1 MPEVDINSSG
11 KGEGEMRRP
20 GQIALVFAMA
30 AMASVTVAAQE
41 ATPIGQKRAGA
52 PVGTSVEAETE
63 AGTGACDNSVSR
75 STSGGGLIKRY
86 KLAYLYALTEYNPF
100 TCDPIDP
107 GAWTLTHQQIC
118 KPPFGGPEVNCGT
131 VTLGTLTNLA
141 LGNGDCPGHTYN
153 FASICYTWDEHI
165 DWKIKDKIKATW
177 NSTDFSM
184 PMVFPVNVK
193 IKYPTS
199 ETTIWANLG
208 DAGIGQWKQ
217 TLRNADP
224 IFDWSGNSVQET
236 DPGPDNAAN
245 DTCWCPGSAIGQFYK
260 ITGGVWYG
268 PATMAGGDF
277 GPKKNGKWGY
287 DHVGWC
293 ASHGAFFC
301 SNAAFPVPVDYYRLK
316 QRAPCGTTF
325 LQQMQFQATNAGDTS
340 WKNYGAVNTLGGS
353 FTDVD
358 ITSLR
363 AGMSHT
369 DPDNPVPIMPRL
381 ACRVPFT
388 KVAAAAAAFGASVVV
403 SDPRPVAAAI
413 EEIEKLSGRPIT
425 YEDPPIL
432 NKDYMMPMVEGGDP
446 RLLVPRGGSSLRFT
460 LPADAS
466 AEQKVAAAQSMVGTY
481 NASHGA
487 ATFSV
492 SQDGL
497 THVVPR
503 QTMDA
508 SGRLTPVTPVLGTRI
523 TVAAKP
529 RSAME
534 LLGEICQAV
543 SRVSGQPVGIGTVPN
558 NALLQQTIEIGA
570 NNEPAREVLEK
581 LIMAN
586 RLTLSWRLLYDPGLK
601 TYYLNIPVIRWPSN
615 PP

>member
-1 MPEVDINSSG
+1 
-11 KGEGEMRRP
+11 MRCP

-52 PVGTSVEAETE
+52 PAATTGEAETE
-63 AGTGACDNSVSR
+63 AGAGTACDNSVSR

-86 KLAYLYALTEYNPF
+86 KLAYLYALTEYNTG
-100 TCDPIDP
+100 TCEAIDQ
-107 GAWTLTHQQIC
+107 GAWTITHEGKC
-118 KPPFGGPEVNCGT
+118 KPPSGGPEVNCGT
-131 VTLGTLTNLA
+131 VTTGVLKKLP

-165 DWKIKDKIKATW
+165 DWKIKAKTDATW
-177 NSTDFSM
+177 NSADFSM

-199 ETTIWANLG
+199 ETTGGVGWDANANGEWL
-208 DAGIGQWKQ
+208 Q
-217 TLRNADP
+217 TLKNADP
-224 IFDWSGNSVQET
+224 NFDWSGNSVQET
-236 DPGPDNAAN
+236 DPGPDNPAN
-245 DTCWCPGSAIGQFYK
+245 DTCWCNKSAIPQFYK

-287 DHVGWC
+287 DHVGF
-293 ASHGAFFC
+293 GF
-301 SNAAFPVPVDYYRLK
+301 NAYRYYRLK
-316 QRAPCGTTF
+316 RRAPCGTSF
-325 LQQMQFQATNAGDTS
+325 PQQMQFQATNAGDTS
-340 WKNYGAVNTLGGS
+340 WQNYGAVNTLGS
-353 FTDVD
+353 TFTYQD

-363 AGMSHT
+363 DGGVPLT
-369 DPDNPVPIMPRL
+369 EPFEPVPTMPRL
-381 ACRVPFT
+381 SCKKFT
-388 KVAAAAAAFGASVVV
+388 PATAAAAAFGASVVV
-403 SDPRPVAAAI
+403 SDARPVAAAI
-413 EEIEKLSGRPIT
+413 DEIEKLSGRPIT
-425 YEDPPIL
+425 YEDPPFL
-432 NKDYMMPMVEGGDP
+432 NKDYMTPMVEDMSGDP
-446 RLLVPRGGSSLRFT
+446 RLLVPSGGSLRFT

-466 AEQKVAAAQSMVGTY
+466 PEQKVAAAQSMVGNY

-508 SGRLTPVTPVLGTRI
+508 SGRLVPVTPVLDTRI

-529 RSAME
+529 RSAMD

-543 SRVSGQPVGIGTVPN
+543 SLVSGQSVGIGNVPT
-558 NALLQQTIEIGA
+558 NALYQQMIEIGA
-570 NNEPAREVLEK
+570 NNEPARQVLEK
-581 LIMAN
+581 LIVAN
-586 RLTLSWRLLYDPGLK
+586 RLSLSWRLLYDPGLK
-601 TYYLNIPVIRWPSN
+601 TYYLNIPVIRWSSN

>member
-1 MPEVDINSSG
+1 
-11 KGEGEMRRP
+11 MRCP

-41 ATPIGQKRAGA
+41 ATKIGQNRAGA
-52 PVGTSVEAETE
+52 PAGTSGEVETE
-63 AGTGACDNSVSR
+63 AGAGTACDNSVSR

-86 KLAYLYALTEYNPF
+86 TLAYLYALTEYNTG
-100 TCDPIDP
+100 TCEAINQ
-107 GAWTLTHQQIC
+107 GAWTITHEGKC
-118 KPPFGGPEVNCGT
+118 KPPSGGPEVNCGT
-131 VTLGTLTNLA
+131 VTTGVLKKLP

-165 DWKIKDKIKATW
+165 DWKIKAKTGATW

-184 PMVFPVNVK
+184 PMNFPVNVK

-199 ETTIWANLG
+199 ETTEGKGFGG
-208 DAGIGQWKQ
+208 DAGIGLWKQ

-236 DPGPDNAAN
+236 DPGPDIAAN
-245 DTCWCPGSAIGQFYK
+245 DTCWCAGSAIGQFYK

-277 GPKKNGKWGY
+277 GPQKNGKWGY

-293 ASHGAFFC
+293 TSHGAFFC
-301 SNAAFPVPVDYYRLK
+301 SNAAAPVPVEYYRRK

-325 LQQMQFQATNAGDTS
+325 PQQMQFQATNAGDTS
-340 WKNYGAVNTLGGS
+340 WQNYGAVNTLGGS

-358 ITSLR
+358 VTSQR
-363 AGMSHT
+363 AGMSQT
-369 DPDNPVPIMPRL
+369 EPFSPVPIKPRL
-381 ACRVPFT
+381 ACKVPFI
-388 KVAAAAAAFGASVVV
+388 KAPAAAPAFGASVVV

-425 YEDPPIL
+425 YEDPPFL
-432 NKDYMMPMVEGGDP
+432 NKDYMTPMVESVTGDP
-446 RLLVPRGGSSLRFT
+446 GLLVPSGGSLRFT

-466 AEQKVAAAQSMVGTY
+466 AEQKVAAAQSMVGNY

-508 SGRLTPVTPVLGTRI
+508 SGRLMPVTPVLDTRI
-523 TVAAKP
+523 TMAAKT

-543 SRVSGQPVGIGTVPN
+543 SLISGQPVGIGTVPT
-558 NALLQQTIEIGA
+558 NALFQQKIEIGA
-570 NNEPAREVLEK
+570 NNEPARQVLEK
-581 LIMAN
+581 LIVAN
-586 RLTLSWRLLYDPGLK
+586 RLSLSWRLLYDPGLK
-601 TYYLNIPVIRWPSN
+601 TYYLNIPVIRWSSN

>member
-1 MPEVDINSSG
+1 M
-11 KGEGEMRRP
+11 
-20 GQIALVFAMA
+20 
-30 AMASVTVAAQE
+30 T
-41 ATPIGQKRAGA
+41 
-52 PVGTSVEAETE
+52 
-63 AGTGACDNSVSR
+63 TGV
-75 STSGGGLIKRY
+75 LK
-86 KLAYLYALTEYNPF
+86 KLP
-100 TCDPIDP
+100 
-107 GAWTLTHQQIC
+107 
-118 KPPFGGPEVNCGT
+118 
-131 VTLGTLTNLA
+131 

-165 DWKIKDKIKATW
+165 DWKIKAKTDATW
-177 NSTDFSM
+177 NSADKSI
-184 PMVFPVNVK
+184 PMNFPVNVK

-199 ETTIWANLG
+199 ETTEGKGFGG
-208 DAGIGQWKQ
+208 DAGLGLWKQ

-224 IFDWSGNSVQET
+224 NFDWSGNSVQKT
-236 DPGPDNAAN
+236 DPGPDIAAN
-245 DTCWCPGSAIGQFYK
+245 DTCWCPGSAIGQYFQ
-260 ITGGVWYG
+260 ISGGVWYG
-268 PATMAGGDF
+268 PATTPGGDF
-277 GPKKNGKWGY
+277 GPQKNGKWGY

-293 ASHGAFFC
+293 TALGMHFC
-301 SNAAFPVPVDYYRLK
+301 SVPGQAVPVDYYRRK

-325 LQQMQFQATNAGDTS
+325 PQQMQFQATNAGDTS
-340 WKNYGAVNTLGGS
+340 WQNYGAVNTLGGS

-358 ITSLR
+358 VTSLR
-363 AGMSHT
+363 AGMSQT
-369 DPDNPVPIMPRL
+369 EPFNPKPIMPRL
-381 ACRVPFT
+381 ACRVPFI
-388 KVAAAAAAFGASVVV
+388 KAPAAAAAFGASVVV

-446 RLLVPRGGSSLRFT
+446 RLLVPSGRSLRFT

-466 AEQKVAAAQSMVGTY
+466 AEQKVAAAQSMVGNY

-508 SGRLTPVTPVLGTRI
+508 SGRLMPVTPVLDTRI
-523 TVAAKP
+523 TVAAKT

-543 SRVSGQPVGIGTVPN
+543 SLISGQPVGIGTVPT
-558 NALLQQTIEIGA
+558 NALYQQKIEIGA
-570 NNEPAREVLEK
+570 NNEPARQVLEK
-581 LIMAN
+581 LIVAN
-586 RLTLSWRLLYDPGLK
+586 RLSLSWRLLYDPGLK
-601 TYYLNIPVIRWPSN
+601 TYYLNIPVIRWSSN